1 MAVALF
7 LPSFSTTPAG
17 QLHCQAVIE
26 LSFSAPAHEDSS
38 SDEFVTFTTK
48 EAKTEIFTHRWGY
61 GYFPRAH
68 RLSLLLTKRV
78 SLFAAWQ
85 LNCRA
90 VRRRLTWWR
99 IKVEIAEGKNPL
111 QRCWAGFEPFS
122 CYGVCPSDMS
132 THTLISPWEE
142 SLWINKV
149 IGLQGGV
156 LNGANGSEENCT
168 FLYNYLWEP
177 PIITPG

>member
-7 LPSFSTTPAG
+7 IPSFSTTPAG

-26 LSFSAPAHEDSS
+26 LSFSAPAQEDSS

-48 EAKTEIFTHRWGY
+48 EAKTGIFTHRWGY

-68 RLSLLLTKRV
+68 RLSLLTKRV

-90 VRRRLTWWR
+90 VRRPLTWWR
-99 IKVEIAEGKNPL
+99 IKVEIAEGKPAAEMLGWFWTFFLLRCMSKWHVNP
-111 QRCWAGFEPFS
+111 
-122 CYGVCPSDMS
+122 YIDI
-132 THTLISPWEE
+132 TLRRVSVD
-142 SLWINKV
+142 K
-149 IGLQGGV
+149 QGDR
-156 LNGANGSEENCT
+156 
-168 FLYNYLWEP
+168 
-177 PIITPG
+177 TPRRSVEWSKRKWRKLHLPV